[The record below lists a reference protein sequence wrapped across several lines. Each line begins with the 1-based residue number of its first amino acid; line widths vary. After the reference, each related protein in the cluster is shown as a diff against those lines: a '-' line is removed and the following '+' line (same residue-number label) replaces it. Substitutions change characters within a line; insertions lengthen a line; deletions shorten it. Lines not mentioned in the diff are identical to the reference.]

1 MATEQRAG
9 FRLPWT
15 SDQRPQADEAA
26 AEATSRGYEDMTAP
40 GDSPNEAADRETE
53 APRNEEHDPLAA
65 TSVVELTTMTA
76 APDAVADPSTERET
90 VPVETSTGPGTTV
103 VTKRPSRFLA
113 DLTKAMQ
120 AAAESARSQTLGQ
133 FQADAKAF
141 IEEIHSRSAGQASEL
156 RKRTDDDIA
165 AIREWSKAEIARI
178 RDLTEQRIT
187 GRKAELE
194 TELEQHAAT
203 IEHRI
208 DEIQRQVATF
218 EHDMDGFF
226 ERLLAEPDPTRFAA
240 LAENLPEAPPFALDS
255 EPTVVAG
262 PETSDGP
269 DELVGDGAT
278 VGEDA
283 GDAPAAGQSD
293 VDAESTLAAIQAAVE
308 AAAHA
313 ELDAG
318 RAEAAAERAE
328 AAAEA
333 TTTGDGSAHDENPEG
348 GPVEH
353 APGDDEPET
362 DPRIVALSGADF
374 DAAEA
379 EAAAAASD
387 DETQAMDEDA
397 LTARLGRLVPDRG
410 QAADGHAPGTGSTAT
425 TQVVV
430 VGLVS
435 VASIA
440 SFKRHLGRTVGVRSV
455 GVSSGPDGEFVFSA
469 THDADVSLREVVP
482 TLPGFHARVTNSGDG
497 IVNVTARDPESE
509 S

>member
-26 AEATSRGYEDMTAP
+26 TEARPDGDESASAPVNQTDDASDLVADSSRDDRHSPTAP
-40 GDSPNEAADRETE
+40 ASAVGSMIAA
-53 APRNEEHDPLAA
+53 
-65 TSVVELTTMTA
+65 A
-76 APDAVADPSTERET
+76 APTATYSPTERET
-90 VPVETSTGPGTTV
+90 VPADTATASGTTMAA
-103 VTKRPSRFLA
+103 KKPNKFLA

-120 AAAESARSQTLGQ
+120 AAAESARAQTLGQ

-141 IEEIHSRSAGQASEL
+141 IEEIHSGSAGQASEL
-156 RKRTDDDIA
+156 RKRADDDVA
-165 AIREWSKAEIARI
+165 AIREWSKTEIARI

-194 TELEQHAAT
+194 TELEQHAGA
-203 IEHRI
+203 IERRI
-208 DEIQRQVATF
+208 EAIQRQVAAF
-218 EHDMDGFF
+218 EQQMDGFF
-226 ERLLAEPDPTRFAA
+226 AGLLAEPDPTRFAA
-240 LAENLPEAPPFALDS
+240 LAESLPEPPPFALDS
-255 EPTVVAG
+255 GPT
-262 PETSDGP
+262 
-269 DELVGDGAT
+269 
-278 VGEDA
+278 
-283 GDAPAAGQSD
+283 GDADDGDFGGWDDQMHGGVPS
-293 VDAESTLAAIQAAVE
+293 AESGADGGSPGPIAIDPGSTLTAIQAAVE

-328 AAAEA
+328 AAAGTSSPGEESPVGEDSLDHDNDEA
-333 TTTGDGSAHDENPEG
+333 GI
-348 GPVEH
+348 
-353 APGDDEPET
+353 
-362 DPRIVALSGADF
+362 DPRITALSGVDF

-387 DETQAMDEDA
+387 DEGPLMDEDTLA
-397 LTARLGRLVPDRG
+397 ARLGGLVHDRRP
-410 QAADGHAPGTGSTAT
+410 ADGHAPGTGPEAT

-440 SFKRHLGRTVGVRSV
+440 SFKRHLGRITGVRSV

-469 THDADVSLREVVP
+469 THDADVSLRELVP

-497 IVNVTARDPESE
+497 IVSVAARDPESE